1 MYPTVHR
8 ARTTMVDPWA
18 ASALGDPKV
27 RPPRSVLLYGPH
39 GCGVTFIAH
48 RLVDELAA
56 AADVPAVVV
65 DVFDATF
72 AGETLSGVEPDE
84 LSLVDVTLDSP
95 ALRDLVLIGVS
106 HAPWDLRAPGRRDLG
121 FERMVFVPPPDW
133 DARRFRIWESPWGP
147 TMNPA
152 DLDRLVVA
160 TEMWSGVDLRAA
172 LETWS
177 NTSPRASAA
186 DDDTAAPKQPPI
198 DMLLAAVASTR
209 PSTLAWL
216 RAAGALVREL
226 GPNGQLDDL
235 AGYLQRYRLL

>member
-1 MYPTVHR
+1 
-8 ARTTMVDPWA
+8 MVDPWA

-27 RPPRSVLLYGPH
+27 RPPRSVLLYGAP
-39 GCGVTFIAH
+39 GCGVSFIAN

-72 AGETLSGVEPDE
+72 ASETLGDVAPDE
-84 LSLVDVTLDSP
+84 LSLVDVTLESP

-106 HAPWDLRAPGRRDLG
+106 HAPWDLRVPGRRDLG
-121 FERMVFVPPPDW
+121 FDRMVFVPPPDW
-133 DARRFRIWESPWGP
+133 DARRFRVWESPWGP
-147 TMNPA
+147 TMSPT
-152 DLDRLVVA
+152 DLDRLVAA
-160 TEMWSGVDLRAA
+160 TEMWSGVDLRAL

-177 NTSPRASAA
+177 SGSPTAGRTTVSADAASRHPESGSP
-186 DDDTAAPKQPPI
+186 TPPSI
-198 DMLLAAVASTR
+198 DELIATVASTR

-216 RAAGALVREL
+216 RTAGALVREL
-226 GPNGQLDDL
+226 GPHGQLDDL